1 MRHYE
6 VVFMVHPDQSEQVP
20 AMIDRYKQMVEGRSG
35 KMHRIEDWGRLQL
48 TYPIQ
53 KIAKAH
59 YVLMNVE
66 ADQEALAELETAFRF
81 NDAVLR
87 HLVVRMTKAE
97 TGPSVM
103 NKRLQKD
110 ESRKPVEESR
120 RPAEESRRPAPET
133 QSQ

>member
-20 AMIDRYKQMVEGRSG
+20 AMIDRYKQMIEGTAEKAGDKPARAG
-35 KMHRIEDWGRLQL
+35 KMHRIEDWGLLQL

-103 NKRLQKD
+103 NKRLQKE
-110 ESRKPVEESR
+110 ESRK
-120 RPAEESRRPAPET
+120 APEP
-133 QSQ
+133 QSS